1 MHELGIL
8 DEFLK
13 RPHQEVRDLAG
24 QVCQDMVAGAAF
36 IRLPTHCRVLALLPQ
51 WDSLDLVTEQTRR
64 YSTFHLDM

>member
-24 QVCQDMVAGAAF
+24 QVGQDSVTIA
-36 IRLPTHCRVLALLPQ
+36 
-51 WDSLDLVTEQTRR
+51 DL
-64 YSTFHLDM
+64 